1 MCGWSG
7 VNTGVG
13 GGQGQRGKQRVGHRE
28 EFEFYSE
35 GDGEPL
41 GFLGRTYMPEKD
53 GASNRE
59 RGEGVKQVRGA
70 GGECLGAYC
79 SPSTSDT
86 AGNAS
91 IAARAEHSAEP
102 QVNPHLFMNL
112 GAVHQDSLTTGVSSA
127 SLCNFPPLAPPP
139 ARPVHALP

>member
-1 MCGWSG
+1 
-7 VNTGVG
+7 
-13 GGQGQRGKQRVGHRE
+13 
-28 EFEFYSE
+28 
-35 GDGEPL
+35 
-41 GFLGRTYMPEKD
+41 MPEKD

-70 GGECLGAYC
+70 GSESLGAYC

-91 IAARAEHSAEP
+91 VAVRAEHSAEP
-102 QVNPHLFMNL
+102 QVNPHLFMNP
-112 GAVHQDSLTTGVSSA
+112 GAVHQDRTTGFSSA
-127 SLCNFPPLAPPP
+127 SLCNFPPLPPPP